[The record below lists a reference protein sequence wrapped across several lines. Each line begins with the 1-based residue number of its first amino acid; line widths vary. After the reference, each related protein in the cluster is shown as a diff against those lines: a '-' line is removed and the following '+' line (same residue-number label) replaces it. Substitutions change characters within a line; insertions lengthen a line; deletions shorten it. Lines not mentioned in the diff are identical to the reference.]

1 MPNSHSNVAA
11 WPRQT
16 KEQMAYTV
24 RNVAAM
30 SGVSVRTL
38 HFYDETGL
46 LKPAF
51 IGANDY
57 RYYEEPQLLRLQQ
70 ILFYRELGFE
80 LKRIK
85 QILGQRNFEVA
96 AALRSHRKELEKNL
110 KRTGQLL
117 ETIDKTIQ
125 HLKGKSKM
133 KTEDMFLGFSVGA
146 GNDRFGEDIKLG
158 GTAPHHCKVSTK
170 DTGGAMSA
178 FEFTGGAGGP
188 KHLHHEQ
195 DEWIYVLE
203 GEIDFE
209 IGKKRVHAKAG
220 ESIFIPRKVP
230 HVWACLNGGHAKIIN
245 VYQPAGKMEDFFRAV
260 GKFDGNPHIHEA
272 MGSLDRLKDFFAS
285 YGMQIVGPPL
295 IGEWKVQNGGKIVRI
310 K

>member
-1 MPNSHSNVAA
+1 
-11 WPRQT
+11 
-16 KEQMAYTV
+16 
-24 RNVAAM
+24 M
-30 SGVSVRTL
+30 SRVSVRTL
-38 HFYDETGL
+38 HYYDETGL

-85 QILGQRNFEVA
+85 QILSQRNFEVA
-96 AALRSHRKELEKNL
+96 AALRSHRKELEKTL
-110 KRTGQLL
+110 TRTGQLL

-133 KTEDMFLGFSVGA
+133 KSEEMFVGFSVGA
-146 GNDRFGEDIKLG
+146 GSDRFGEDIKLG
-158 GTAPHHCKVSTK
+158 GTAPHHCKVSAK
-170 DTGGAMSA
+170 DTGGAMCA

-209 IGKKRVHAKAG
+209 IGKKRVHAGPG
-220 ESIFIPRKVP
+220 ESVFIPRKVP
-230 HVWACLNGGHAKIIN
+230 HVWACLKGGPAKIIN
-245 VYQPAGKMEDFFRAV
+245 VYQPAGKIEEFFRGV
-260 GKFDGNPHIHEA
+260 GKFTGKTQIHEA
-272 MGSLDRLKDFFAS
+272 MGKLDELKKFFAN
-285 YGMQIVGPPL
+285 YGMDIVGPPL
-295 IGEWKVQNGGKIVRI
+295 FGEWKVESDGKIVQV